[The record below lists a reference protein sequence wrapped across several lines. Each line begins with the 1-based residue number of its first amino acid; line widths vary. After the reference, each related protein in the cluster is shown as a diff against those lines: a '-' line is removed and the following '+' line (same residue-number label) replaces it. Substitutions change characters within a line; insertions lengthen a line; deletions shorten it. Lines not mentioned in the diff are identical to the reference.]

1 MGLRSSGEC
10 AQYALTNQPTLSMP
24 PLPPLPHR
32 YGYLKGR
39 RRGAMIGGGP
49 PGALR
54 QVAGLGLQAVGLV
67 AAAQVWCAGV
77 PVRVRCA
84 GVWVRGGGV
93 RVCGCAGMRVCRVP
107 VCRCAGV
114 SVRCA
119 GVWVRRCA
127 GVL

>member
-1 MGLRSSGEC
+1 MAGGRPARSGRSPGSGC
-10 AQYALTNQPTLSMP
+10 RLSAWSP
-24 PLPPLPHR
+24 PPR
-32 YGYLKGR
+32 Y
-39 RRGAMIGGGP
+39 
-49 PGALR
+49 
-54 QVAGLGLQAVGLV
+54 
-67 AAAQVWCAGV
+67 GV
-77 PVRVRCA
+77 PVCRCGCGCA